1 MNLLALHNG
10 VLPNCRDIMLSNT
23 DIAQFHT
30 QGFLVLRGY
39 APAPLCAAL
48 RQLAQD
54 HLQRA
59 VAPVEYEA
67 EVGYAGAPVSLD
79 APEGRTVRRLRSA
92 YQRDETLRAWASDA
106 GVIARLRQLFG
117 QPVVLNLAHHNCI
130 MSKHPDWGTATGWHR
145 DIRYWSFQQ
154 SNLITV
160 WLALGDEDAHNGSLW
175 VIPGSH
181 RWQLEPAQL
190 DQRDFLREDLPAN
203 RPLVAQGI
211 ALSLQAG
218 DVLLFDSRL
227 FHAAGANRSAQRK
240 LSVAFAYRGADNL
253 PAPGSRSA
261 AAGEVDFA

>member
-1 MNLLALHNG
+1 
-10 VLPNCRDIMLSNT
+10 MLSNP

-30 QGFLVLRGY
+30 QGFLVLPGY
-39 APAPLCAAL
+39 ASAQTCDRL
-48 RQLAQD
+48 RHLAQD
-54 HLQRA
+54 HLQREIG
-59 VAPVEYEA
+59 PLEYEA
-67 EVGYAGAPVSLD
+67 EVGYAGAPASLD
-79 APEGRTVRRLRSA
+79 APGGRTVRRLRGA
-92 YQRDETLRAWASDA
+92 YGRDETLRAWASDA

-154 SNLITV
+154 SNPITV
-160 WLALGDEDAHNGSLW
+160 WLALGEENAHNGGLW

-181 RWQLEPAQL
+181 RWELEAAQL
-190 DQRDFLREDLPAN
+190 DQRDFLREDFPAN
-203 RPLVAQGI
+203 RPLVAQGV

-227 FHAAGANRSAQRK
+227 FHAAAANRSGQRK

-253 PAPGSRSA
+253 PVPGSRSA
-261 AAGEVDFA
+261 AAGEIDLA